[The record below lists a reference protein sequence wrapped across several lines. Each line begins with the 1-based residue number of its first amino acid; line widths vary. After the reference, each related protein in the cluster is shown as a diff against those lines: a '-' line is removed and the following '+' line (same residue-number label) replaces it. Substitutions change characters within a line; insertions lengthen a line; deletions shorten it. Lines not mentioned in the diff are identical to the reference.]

1 MSELK
6 EAIKKLAS
14 QDAEMYS
21 CVCEVIEVNTNERTV
36 DVQPIDSSAEIYG
49 VRLQSSLDS
58 KVGVVVF
65 PKMGSKVI
73 VTFINELTG
82 YVALAEE
89 IEEIQIK
96 IGQQSFRLDKKGIA
110 QASATNDLAKSM
122 DDLFVHMEGILSLLQ
137 TFSVMCASPGSPSP
151 SVAPQSL
158 SKVIQKK
165 AELNVIKTQFKSLL
179 NEY

>member
-6 EAIKKLAS
+6 KAIKKLAENS
-14 QDAEMYS
+14 DEVYS
-21 CVCEVIEVNTNERTV
+21 CIAKVVEVNTDERTV
-36 DVQPIDSSAEIYG
+36 DVRPIDGAAEIYG
-49 VRLQSSLDS
+49 VRLQSSMDS
-58 KVGVVVF
+58 KVGVVSF

-82 YVALAEE
+82 FVALAEE
-89 IEEIQIK
+89 IEEIQIN

-110 QASATNDLAKSM
+110 QSSATNDLAKSV
-122 DDLFVHMEGILSLLQ
+122 DDLFGHMEGILSLLQ
-137 TFSVMCASPGSPSP
+137 TFSVICASPGSPSP

-158 SKVIQKK
+158 TKVIKKK